1 MTTIAWDGATLA
13 SDSQSSAND
22 AVCTLR
28 EQKIFYPDNAPW
40 YVNDEVVLAVGTAGD
55 CGIESQLFELMES
68 NLTYKSEF
76 TPEPDFTALAITGI
90 GRAWIISKN
99 GGNTH
104 ASVSLQIDSYAIG
117 SGSMIARAVMH
128 CDKGAE
134 YAVKVATELDLYSGG
149 DIQTFTAETEMQKRV
164 KDE

>member
-1 MTTIAWDGATLA
+1 MNTYSIEVKVPGRERLEQIAEQVLEKYYGEKITVE
-13 SDSQSSAND
+13 S
-22 AVCTLR
+22 R
-28 EQKIFYPDNAPW
+28 EKF
-40 YVNDEVVLAVGTAGD
+40 TA
-55 CGIESQLFELMES
+55 
-68 NLTYKSEF
+68 
-76 TPEPDFTALAITGI
+76 EPDFTALAITGI

-128 CDKGAE
+128 CDKDAE